1 MHLTNITRF
10 WKILAIGVI
19 IGLLFG
25 VGLYFYFS
33 NTVKKNQDLTNT
45 QFDKIAIIQA
55 VQKQNRLETITTT
68 VQRNF
73 TITLDLGDFSVFNV
87 PILQN
92 KRQQE
97 ISATAKV
104 GAGVDLSKLTE
115 KEVLIGQ
122 DGTVNI
128 ALPAAE
134 IFYADIVEDKTD
146 LIKDDATLL
155 FQFQI
160 FLNKEQKNDLNE
172 YLLQQVIKQSKQ
184 ATVEIACADNILQ
197 KASKNAQDSVTNLL
211 AYSGIKKVNITTQKA
226 SECKIK

>member
-1 MHLTNITRF
+1 MNLSNVTRF
-10 WKILAIGVI
+10 WKILALGVI

-25 VGLYFYFS
+25 AGLYFYFS
-33 NTVKKNQDLTNT
+33 NTKQKNQDLSTSE
-45 QFDKIAIIQA
+45 FDKIAIIQA

-73 TITLDLGDFSVFNV
+73 TITLDLGDFSIFNV

-115 KEVLIGQ
+115 KEVLIAQ

-128 ALPAAE
+128 TLPAAE

-146 LIKDDATLL
+146 LIKDDTTLL

-160 FLNKEQKNDLNE
+160 FLNKDQKDALNG

-184 ATVEIACADNILQ
+184 ATSQAACADNILD
-197 KASKNAQDSVTNLL
+197 KANKNAQESITNLL
-211 AYSGIKKVNITTQKA
+211 AYSGIKKVNIITQKA
-226 SECKIK
+226 NECKIK